1 LLLNYGLNV
10 NNILYLLEKQL
21 KSCIM
26 KKYIVIATVLLS
38 GMIFAQNN
46 KPKLEAVG
54 DLVKAT
60 SFHDNGKVQQ
70 VGFYKNGKLQG
81 EWISYDSNGNKTAM
95 ATYDNG
101 QKSGKWF
108 FWSDTVLSE
117 VDYSN
122 NQIASVKNWKHDA
135 LVIAE

>member
-1 LLLNYGLNV
+1 V
-10 NNILYLLEKQL
+10 LEKQL
-21 KSCIM
+21 NSCIK
-26 KKYIVIATVLLS
+26 KKYIAIATLLLS

-60 SFHDNGKVQQ
+60 SFHNGKVQ
-70 VGFYKNGKLQG
+70 VGFLKKWETTRRMGFF
-81 EWISYDSNGNKTAM
+81 DSNGNKTAM

-108 FWSDTVLSE
+108 FGTILF
-117 VDYSN
+117 
-122 NQIASVKNWKHDA
+122 
-135 LVIAE
+135 

>member
-1 LLLNYGLNV
+1 
-10 NNILYLLEKQL
+10 
-21 KSCIM
+21 M

-38 GMIFAQNN
+38 GIIFAQNN

-60 SFHDNGKVQQ
+60 SFHDNGKIQQ

-81 EWISYDSNGNKTAM
+81 EWISYDSNGNKIAM

-108 FWSDTVLSE
+108 FWNGTVLSE
-117 VDYSN
+117 VDYSD
-122 NQIASVKNWKHDA
+122 NQIASVKNWTNDA
-135 LVIAE
+135 LVSIE